1 MEMIKLIYKISIR
14 NAEGNVL
21 FYTTK
26 EYTKEGNLISFI
38 DKFGEKQIWNTA
50 NVINIKEEYS

>member
-1 MEMIKLIYKISIR
+1 MIYKISIR

-26 EYTKEGNLISFI
+26 EYTQEGNLITFI
-38 DKFGEKQIWNTA
+38 DKFGEKQIWNTM
-50 NVINIKEEYS
+50 NIINIQEVVE

>member
-1 MEMIKLIYKISIR
+1 MIYKISIR

-26 EYTKEGNLISFI
+26 EYKLEGNLISFT
-38 DKFGEKQIWNTA
+38 DKFGEKQIWNA
-50 NVINIKEEYS
+50 MNVINIKEELG

>member
-1 MEMIKLIYKISIR
+1 MIYKISIR

-26 EYTKEGNLISFI
+26 EYKTEGNLISFI
-38 DKFGEKQIWNTA
+38 DKFGEKQTWNTT
-50 NVINIKEEYS
+50 NIINIKEDFQ

>member
-1 MEMIKLIYKISIR
+1 MIYKISIR

-26 EYTKEGNLISFI
+26 EYKQEGNLISFV
-38 DKFGEKQIWNTA
+38 DKFGEKQIWNTS
-50 NVINIKEEYS
+50 NIINIKEEVEK